1 MPKPQKKITLSPL
14 ANGYLIGAFAL
25 AASAGIIYSAFF
37 RPEPETVIPAIDAQI
52 EQKIIEAGQE
62 QHSGTVAWDQ
72 DGRTYTI
79 WEGVFHEE
87 LNNNIGH
94 DSFSTAFDNNVYDF
108 DLGVI
113 IHVAD
118 EDSGGLTRT
127 YFKDANPEHIERVR
141 EAAKIIAEWY
151 IRLSKTEEYSTAPA
165 DVLAFY
171 ERHCQPTD
179 NSNVA
184 GATVKE
190 DNKVVDN
197 LLLDDLNI
205 AEGILKAGKEQ
216 KTAQFYQ
223 EDSGRRY
230 VIWDGL
236 IIEEL
241 DNRKGHDSFSTG
253 FDNHIY
259 DFDLGVVYH
268 VGNGSRGQI
277 DRSLFS
283 EVNSQHIEHVRSIG
297 RTLAEGYIKR
307 SRTTDYTGVPED
319 VLAFYE
325 RHCVG
330 IGRETDLSEIE
341 AGLLADMD
349 VSDEIIKKGEPQK
362 PASYHISDA
371 GRTYTLWDGV
381 IVEELHNNTGF
392 KNFGTSFDNNVYDFD
407 LGVIIHTANEDS
419 GGITRTRFKDADP
432 AHIEHV
438 RKIGLR
444 IAEGYIKRSLTE
456 EHSSAPDDV
465 IAFYKRHYALQTA
478 SNEIVQETA
487 SKPQPIAP

>member
-1 MPKPQKKITLSPL
+1 
-14 ANGYLIGAFAL
+14 
-25 AASAGIIYSAFF
+25 
-37 RPEPETVIPAIDAQI
+37 
-52 EQKIIEAGQE
+52 
-62 QHSGTVAWDQ
+62 
-72 DGRTYTI
+72 
-79 WEGVFHEE
+79 
-87 LNNNIGH
+87 
-94 DSFSTAFDNNVYDF
+94 
-108 DLGVI
+108 VI

-165 DVLAFY
+165 
-171 ERHCQPTD
+171 
-179 NSNVA
+179 
-184 GATVKE
+184 
-190 DNKVVDN
+190 
-197 LLLDDLNI
+197 
-205 AEGILKAGKEQ
+205 
-216 KTAQFYQ
+216 
-223 EDSGRRY
+223 
-230 VIWDGL
+230 
-236 IIEEL
+236 
-241 DNRKGHDSFSTG
+241 
-253 FDNHIY
+253 
-259 DFDLGVVYH
+259 
-268 VGNGSRGQI
+268 
-277 DRSLFS
+277 
-283 EVNSQHIEHVRSIG
+283 
-297 RTLAEGYIKR
+297 
-307 SRTTDYTGVPED
+307 D